1 MGICFSLFYCLLAI
15 KIRSVNF
22 KFMSHTIEGND
33 FEPNKLNDS
42 SDNIHYP
49 PPDLTYLY
57 ELAQGD
63 EAFIK
68 EMLTYFVDKSPDLL
82 NSMKE
87 YALTEDHVRL
97 KFLVHALLPQLSI
110 VGILAAIPDMEKIE
124 SESKLMNDLNVVID
138 RAITTIKYG
147 IEDLKKRI

>member
-1 MGICFSLFYCLLAI
+1 
-15 KIRSVNF
+15 
-22 KFMSHTIEGND
+22 MSHTDEGND
-33 FEPNKLNDS
+33 FESKKLNDA
-42 SDNIHYP
+42 SDNIQYP

-82 NSMKE
+82 NSIKE
-87 YALTEDHVRL
+87 CVLIGDHVRL
-97 KFLVHALLPQLSI
+97 KFLAHALLPQLSI

>member
-1 MGICFSLFYCLLAI
+1 
-15 KIRSVNF
+15 
-22 KFMSHTIEGND
+22 MSHTDEGND
-33 FEPNKLNDS
+33 FESKKLNDA
-42 SDNIHYP
+42 SDNIQYP

-82 NSMKE
+82 NSIKE
-87 YALTEDHVRL
+87 CALTGDHVRL
-97 KFLVHALLPQLSI
+97 KFLAHALLPQLSI
-110 VGILAAIPDMEKIE
+110 VGILTAIPDMEKIE

-138 RAITTIKYG
+138 RVTTTIKFG